1 MTPASPLYNPQPD
14 TIVMYSTAW
23 CPDCRRARRVFAQ
36 AGVAYTDVDIDED
49 PQAEQFVR
57 QLNRGNR
64 SVPTI
69 LFPDGTRLVEPGD
82 AQLMS
87 KLKAYQQA

>member
-1 MTPASPLYNPQPD
+1 MAPASTLYNPHPD

-23 CPDCRRARRVFAQ
+23 CPDCRRTRRIFAQ
-36 AGVAYTDVDIDED
+36 AGVAYTDVDIDKD

-57 QLNRGNR
+57 QMNRGNR

-69 LFPDGTRLVEPGD
+69 LFPDGSRLVEPAD
-82 AQLMS
+82 AQLLS
-87 KLKAYQQA
+87 KLREYQKA